1 MGIKIKKNR
10 FLIIPFI
17 ISGVIVC
24 ATILSVV
31 SLKSANH
38 YYEKENYSKAKEL
51 YSISYV
57 SSLGLNS
64 KAKIRMTNSE
74 EKAHQLSNK
83 VQTPQQTFVTIP
95 LEQISITGKRVV
107 YLQYS
112 SGQDITL
119 SAMVKN
125 NSGIGIPSIKIK
137 KVTMYDGSN
146 KEIAVKTDFGN
157 ETFPLVNQGEYPFS
171 LNLFFEKQ
179 KQIEIKDFN
188 LELEIPSFKPNNQ
201 VVRLSVTK
209 LVRVSTDVQYMNY
222 PVFTFEYK
230 TTITND
236 SDGVV
241 DNIYRISFLK
251 YKDFALTRIGM
262 ACCLVVSFEK
272 ENESQVLNLDKQV
285 ITYSLNPKESKD
297 YRFKIQTDP
306 LLIDSIIDP
315 STIELVTYFIGSI
328 K

>member
-1 MGIKIKKNR
+1 MGIKIKKNL
-10 FLIIPFI
+10 FLIIFFI
-17 ISGVIVC
+17 ISVVIVC
-24 ATILSVV
+24 ATILSVI

-38 YYEKENYSKAKEL
+38 YFEKENYYKAKKL

-64 KAKIRMTNSE
+64 RAKIRMANSE
-74 EKAHQLSNK
+74 EALQLSNK
-83 VQTPQQTFVTIP
+83 AQSSQQTLIIIP
-95 LEQISITGKRVV
+95 LEKISITGKRVIN
-107 YLQYS
+107 QYH
-112 SGQDITL
+112 SGSQDITL
-119 SAMVKN
+119 SAIVKN
-125 NSGIGIPSIKIK
+125 NSGIGIPSVKIK

-146 KEIAVKTDFGN
+146 KEIAVKTDFEN
-157 ETFPLVNQGEYPFS
+157 DTFPLVNQGEYPFS
-171 LNLFFEKQ
+171 LNFFLEKQ
-179 KQIEIKDFN
+179 KQIEIKNFD
-188 LELEIPSFKPNNQ
+188 LELEIPSFKPNSQ

-209 LVRVSTDVQYMNY
+209 PVRISTEVLYMDY

-230 TTITND
+230 TTVIND
-236 SDGVV
+236 SDRVV

-262 ACCLVVSFEK
+262 ACCLAVSFEK
-272 ENESQVLNLDKQV
+272 ENESQIINLDKPV
-285 ITYSLNPKESKD
+285 ITYSLNPKESKE
-297 YRFKIQTDP
+297 YKFKISTDP